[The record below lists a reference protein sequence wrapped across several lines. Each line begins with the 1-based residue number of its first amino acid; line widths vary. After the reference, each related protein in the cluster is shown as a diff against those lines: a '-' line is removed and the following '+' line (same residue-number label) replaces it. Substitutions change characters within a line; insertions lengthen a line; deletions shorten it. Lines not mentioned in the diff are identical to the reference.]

1 MNLVKFLRMTAKH
14 LHEFAMCGV
23 TDDIKDTPDQRRIHY
38 IAVRALQEA
47 ARLLETAV
55 EKIETGAR
63 P

>member
-1 MNLVKFLRMTAKH
+1 MLVKVLRMTAKH
-14 LHEFAMCGV
+14 LDALAMCGV
-23 TDDIKDTPDQRRIHY
+23 TDDLPADDEQRRVHY

-47 ARLLETAV
+47 ASVLGVAA